1 MVLVAAPTTY
11 PKPICSALVS
21 RQFRPLTKPRIDS
34 LLSSFPKLI
43 PPGSQHT
50 TVESPDGSVRFVYQP
65 FDEVYVVLVTNKG
78 SNILQD
84 IQTLSLLVRLI
95 SSLSPALNEPS
106 ILASSFEL
114 LCAFDEVVSLGYKEN
129 VSLQQVRNVL
139 EGESHEEK
147 IQEIIARNKEAE
159 AKEELKRRAKQL
171 EHQRREQQRIQRA
184 QGPSYPT
191 ASHSGGFGSSG
202 GGGGGG
208 YSSGGGMA
216 GGYAPVSSTSNPTH
230 DPYATPR
237 TSSPAFSS
245 GGAKPPAF
253 KGTGM
258 KLGAKRGNKGRDELM
273 EALGSEAV
281 VQEPEPETDREQV
294 YQVGNA
300 VREQVYQVGNAV
312 QADEHVLPEVEK
324 ESIHVTIRERLSLTL
339 LRDNGGLSNLDLR
352 GDLDLRIT
360 STDKSHLRLVLAPP
374 PARITSITAT
384 PGNKDLQFQQHP
396 NVGKFGPGGPDEEKT
411 IALKNPERGFP
422 INQGVGVLRWRL
434 SSKDESLVPININCW
449 PSPRGDGKCDVNIE
463 YELEALDMVLQDM
476 KIMIPLP
483 SGAFPEITSSTSNYT
498 YDSVSSH
505 LIWTTDEVSSDS
517 PSGSLE
523 FVVDIPGD
531 DTGVFY
537 PVQVGFVSAQSLAGV
552 SVARAEVVADGEQVE
567 FSHETVL
574 SVDQFEIV

>member
-1 MVLVAAPTTY
+1 MVVLAASICTKSG
-11 PKPICSALVS
+11 KPLVS
-21 RQFRPLTKPRIDS
+21 RQFRPLTKPRIDG

-95 SSLSPALNEPS
+95 SSLTPALNEPS

-171 EHQRREQQRIQRA
+171 ENQRREQQRIQRA
-184 QGPSYPT
+184 QGPSYP
-191 ASHSGGFGSSG
+191 ASHSGGFGSSNS
-202 GGGGGG
+202 GG
-208 YSSGGGMA
+208 YSSGGMA
-216 GGYAPVSSTSNPTH
+216 GGYTPVSATSNIAH
-230 DPYATPR
+230 DAYTTPR

-245 GGAKPPAF
+245 GGAAKAPAF
-253 KGTGM
+253 KGSGM

-281 VQEPEPETDREQV
+281 VQEPEPE
-294 YQVGNA
+294 A
-300 VREQVYQVGNAV
+300 VREDVHHASHAV

-324 ESIHVTIRERLSLTL
+324 DSIHVTIRERLSLTV
-339 LRDNGGLSNLDLR
+339 LRDNGGLSNFDLR

-360 STDKSHLRLVLAPP
+360 SPDKSHLRLILAPP
-374 PARITSITAT
+374 PSRIAAITAV

-396 NVGKFGPGGPDEEKT
+396 NVSKFGPGGAGEEKT

-463 YELEALDMVLQDM
+463 YELEASDMVLQDM

-483 SGAFPEITSSTSNYT
+483 TGAYPEVTSSTSSYT
-498 YDSVSSH
+498 YDAVSSH
-505 LIWTTDEVSSDS
+505 LIWTTDEVSSAL

-523 FVVDIPGD
+523 FVVDMAGD

-552 SVARAEVVADGEQVE
+552 SVARAEVVDADEAE

-574 SVDQFEIV
+574 SVDRFEIV

>member
-1 MVLVAAPTTY
+1 MVVLAASICTKSG
-11 PKPICSALVS
+11 KPLVS

-95 SSLSPALNEPS
+95 SSLTPALNEPS

-184 QGPSYPT
+184 QGPSYP
-191 ASHSGGFGSSG
+191 ASHSGGFGSS
-202 GGGGGG
+202 GGG

-216 GGYAPVSSTSNPTH
+216 GGYAPVTTSNITH

-245 GGAKPPAF
+245 GGAKAPAF

-281 VQEPEPETDREQV
+281 VQEPEPEAVMEQV
-294 YQVGNA
+294 HQIANV
-300 VREQVYQVGNAV
+300 V

-360 STDKSHLRLVLAPP
+360 SPEKSHLRLVLAPP
-374 PARITSITAT
+374 PARITSITAS

-396 NVGKFGPGGPDEEKT
+396 NVGKFGPGGAGEEKT

-483 SGAFPEITSSTSNYT
+483 AGAFPEITSSTSNYT

-505 LIWTTDEVSSDS
+505 LIWTTDEVSSGS

-552 SVARAEVVADGEQVE
+552 SVARAEVVDGEQAE